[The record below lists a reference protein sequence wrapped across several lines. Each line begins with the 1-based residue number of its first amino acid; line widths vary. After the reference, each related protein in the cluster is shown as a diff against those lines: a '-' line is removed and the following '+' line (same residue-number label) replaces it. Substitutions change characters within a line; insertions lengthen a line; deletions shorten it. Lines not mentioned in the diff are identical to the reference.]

1 MDYRT
6 PGHRFGE
13 YGGNATGLVCPR
25 GHGMLAEKEVAPGL
39 TLAYCTDCGGVFASR
54 GAFFRLRNVEEPD
67 VALFTSWLSE
77 LTPHPEPAARARC
90 PICAEAMDRMSA
102 LQQHEGLALD
112 ICFAHGVWFDGGE
125 LEAARAH
132 DTVIPAALTRVEE
145 ARLLKLLRPAPSPS
159 LALPHLRVTQ
169 LPVVTAEH
177 GLLWWL
183 LHLFTRE

>member
-1 MDYRT
+1 
-6 PGHRFGE
+6 
-13 YGGNATGLVCPR
+13 
-25 GHGMLAEKEVAPGL
+25 MLAETEAAPKL
-39 TLAYCTDCGGVFASR
+39 TLAFCPECGGVFASR
-54 GAFFRLRNVEEPD
+54 GAFFRLRNLDEQD
-67 VALFTSWLSE
+67 VFVFTSWLSG
-77 LTPHPEPAARARC
+77 LTPHAEPTSRARC
-90 PICAEAMDRMSA
+90 PSCGEAMDRMTA
-102 LQQHEGLALD
+102 LERNEGIALD
-112 ICFAHGVWFDGGE
+112 TCFAHGVWFDGGE

-145 ARLLKLLRPAPSPS
+145 ARLLKLLRPATSPS